1 MAAGTATLTE
11 IAHTSAKKVV
21 WTWTSGTGAEGGT
34 VTKGT
39 SWTFDGKLVG
49 FTTIPGSAGE
59 QPSAAYDIT
68 ITDAQGH
75 DVLLGAGA
83 NRSNAAAESVAEA
96 SLGAVA
102 GSKLT
107 LNITN
112 AGDAKTGVV
121 VLFIR

>member
-11 IAHTSAKKVV
+11 ISHTSTKKVV
-21 WTWTSGTGAEGGT
+21 WEWTSGTVGEGGT
-34 VTKGT
+34 VAKTTTKV
-39 SWTFDGKLVG
+39 FDGKIVG
-49 FTTIPGSAGE
+49 LATIPGSAGT
-59 QPSAAYDIT
+59 QPTNLYDIT

-83 NRSNAAAESVAEA
+83 NRSNAATEYVAETSVA
-96 SLGAVA
+96 GVA

-107 LNITN
+107 LNVAN
-112 AGDAKTGVV
+112 AGDAKTGTV